1 MNSHLRL
8 LRPHQWAKQAIVL
21 VPILSLGKA
30 IDVDRVL
37 HGFAA
42 VVAFTCMASL
52 IYIINDLFD
61 LEEDKL
67 DLIRQRR
74 PLAAGS
80 VTKKSAYFLLV
91 SLLAGSFSLN
101 LTLSG
106 DPKAST
112 CILGIYLLLNVIY
125 SIYRLKNRG
134 VLGISFVAVGFPLRF
149 AFGCLFLGI
158 PLSYWA
164 LALLMELALF
174 MLSVKRYQQTI
185 RKGTSTKSD
194 LNHEFWL
201 LAAVVFA
208 AFFSASYAGFV
219 ATPDTQKI
227 WGADSL
233 LLSAI
238 PMALAIVRF
247 LEIATLSKNWK
258 SSDVTD
264 SVFKDIPLVLLAL
277 VYLCIMLFGSVTHG

>member
-1 MNSHLRL
+1 VINYFRL

-21 VPILSLGKA
+21 VPILSLGKE
-30 IDVDRVL
+30 INFDRVSL
-37 HGFAA
+37 GFAA
-42 VVAFTCMASL
+42 VVAFTFMASF

-80 VTKKSAYFLLV
+80 VTKKAAYLLLV
-91 SLLAGSFSLN
+91 LLLSSSISLN
-101 LTLSG
+101 ILLSEN
-106 DPKAST
+106 AEATSY
-112 CILGIYLLLNVIY
+112 ILGIYLLLNLFY
-125 SIYRLKNRG
+125 SKYRLKTRG

-158 PLSYWA
+158 QLSYWA

-185 RKGTSTKSD
+185 RKGSSGISD

-219 ATPDTQKI
+219 ATTETQKI

-264 SVFKDIPLVLLAL
+264 SVFKDVPLVLLAII
-277 VYLCIMLFGSVTHG
+277 YLCIMLVGSVTNG